1 MASKSSNF
9 LDGLEF
15 YFMTKK
21 PEKVQRFEIT
31 ASDRF
36 NENPRTHVLF
46 PRGVNYHS
54 GLHSFHSTQP
64 QRKSVLCLLT
74 GYLLVL
80 RKGNPTSDTIRGKV
94 KQIFR

>member
-31 ASDRF
+31 ASDSF

-54 GLHSFHSTQP
+54 NNKLVGSLERTRAILDAVGKAYDLPNFHAKIDRQVP
-64 QRKSVLCLLT
+64 KIWE
-74 GYLLVL
+74 
-80 RKGNPTSDTIRGKV
+80 TSLPR
-94 KQIFR
+94 